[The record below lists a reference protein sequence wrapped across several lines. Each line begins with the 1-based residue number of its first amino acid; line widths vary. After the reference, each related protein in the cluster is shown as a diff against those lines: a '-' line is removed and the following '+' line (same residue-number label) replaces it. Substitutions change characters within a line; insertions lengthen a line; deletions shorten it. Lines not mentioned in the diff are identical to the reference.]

1 MPPGVEPPYFQ
12 VQLSSDESPQ
22 ALRTL
27 KSSHIG
33 SLINVSAVVINSG
46 KTTLRGKRVLAKC
59 KGCGHTKEY
68 FLTSGYEG
76 ISLPFI
82 CNRPTEAG

>member
-12 VQLSSDESPQ
+12 VQLSSNEMPQ

-33 SLINVSAVVINSG
+33 SLINVSAIIINSG
-46 KTTLRGKRVLAKC
+46 KTTLRGKRVIAKC
-59 KGCGHTKEY
+59 KGCSHLKEY
-68 FLTSGYEG
+68 FLTTGYEG
-76 ISLPFI
+76 VSLPFI
-82 CNRPTEAG
+82 CARPREAG